1 MSVGRRL
8 LGRTGRTVSE
18 LGFGCGGLWASRW
31 IGDQA
36 AVDLI
41 HQAIELGITLFDT
54 AHDYGDG
61 RSEERLGRALRAHRH
76 KLDRLTFSTKLG
88 AVKVGR
94 MAVGRWGMGRDFT
107 PNTIEAQLV
116 DSLERLGVDHIPLVS
131 LDRPDPAH
139 LTEDLLATMIELKR
153 QGFIGLIGVTGSPL
167 QIEAALDTGAFDV
180 IMPIYNPLDRA
191 AEPVIARAASEGLG
205 VIAAGPLARMDFS
218 AGQDR
223 SWSTP
228 APWWYGARRLAHR
241 LTAREDAARARRYR
255 YLDRVKGWSAAQAC
269 LGFVLDNPD
278 VHATVFGTTD
288 AAHLAEDAA
297 VSGRHLGPGV
307 LSAIRATD

>member
-1 MSVGRRL
+1 MTVGRRL

-36 AVDLI
+36 AIDLI

-54 AHDYGDG
+54 GHDYGNG

-76 KLDRLTFSTKLG
+76 RLDRLTFSTKLG

-94 MAVGRWGMGRDFT
+94 MAAGPWGMGRDFT

-139 LTEDLLATMIELKR
+139 LTEDLLDTLIELKR
-153 QGFIGLIGVTGSPL
+153 QGFIGLIGVTGHPL
-167 QIEAALDTGAFDV
+167 QIEAALDTGVFDV
-180 IMPIYNPLDRA
+180 IMPTYNPLDRT

-205 VIAAGPLARMDFS
+205 VIGAQPLARMAFNPS
-218 AGQDR
+218 HGR
-223 SWSTP
+223 TWSSP
-228 APWWYGARRLAHR
+228 APWWYGARRLAYR
-241 LTAREDAARARRYR
+241 LTAREDAARARQYR

-269 LGFVLDNPD
+269 LGFVLHNPD

-297 VSGRHLGPGV
+297 VSGRRLGAAV
-307 LSAIRATD
+307 IAKIEATA